1 MEATR
6 TSNSTTSGSVPVNFA
21 LETGTRNRVEP
32 LLDRL
37 RDRGWRLTA
46 QRRVIAEVMTGE
58 HVHLTAD
65 DVFERARAIL
75 PEVSRATV
83 YNTLNELV
91 GMGELLEMSHADGRK
106 RYDPNVGER
115 HHHLVCV
122 DCGRMLDVTADEP
135 RLPVDQQHGFELLT
149 VEVVFRARC
158 PDCVRSQASA
168 PASTELRQVP

>member
-1 MEATR
+1 MR
-6 TSNSTTSGSVPVNFA
+6 DPVI
-21 LETGTRNRVEP
+21 P
-32 LLDRL
+32 LVDRL

-46 QRRVIAEVMTGE
+46 QRRVIAEAMAGE

-65 DVFERARAIL
+65 EVFERARRAL

-91 GMGELLEMSHADGRK
+91 GMGELHEMTHADGRK

-122 DCGRMLDVTADEP
+122 DCGQMLDVTADDP
-135 RLPVDQQHGFELLT
+135 RLPDDQRHGFELLDI
-149 VEVVFRARC
+149 EVTFRARC
-158 PDCVRSQASA
+158 PGCVGAA
-168 PASTELRQVP
+168 ATAT

>member
-1 MEATR
+1 VESLVVR
-6 TSNSTTSGSVPVNFA
+6 
-21 LETGTRNRVEP
+21 LRNRE
-32 LLDRL
+32 
-37 RDRGWRLTA
+37 WRLTA

-58 HVHLTAD
+58 HVHLSAD
-65 DVFERARAIL
+65 EVFERSREIL

-122 DCGRMLDVTADEP
+122 DCGRMLDVTADDP
-135 RLPVDQQHGFELLT
+135 SLPDDQRHGFELLGI
-149 VEVVFRARC
+149 EVTFRARC
-158 PDCVRSQASA
+158 PECVRVRTTA
-168 PASTELRQVP
+168 P

>member
-1 MEATR
+1 VT
-6 TSNSTTSGSVPVNFA
+6 
-21 LETGTRNRVEP
+21 P
-32 LLDRL
+32 LVDRL

-46 QRRVIAEVMTGE
+46 QRRVIAEAMAGE

-65 DVFERARAIL
+65 EVFERARRAL

-91 GMGELLEMSHADGRK
+91 GMGELHEMTHADGRK

-122 DCGRMLDVTADEP
+122 DCGQMLDVTADDP
-135 RLPVDQQHGFELLT
+135 RLPDDQRHGFELLDI
-149 VEVVFRARC
+149 EVTFRARC
-158 PDCVRSQASA
+158 PGCVGATA
-168 PASTELRQVP
+168 TAT